1 MISRLFYWF
10 KAKNGFWLWT
20 LVSSRLGTII
30 LSFYKSNVMDSPAS
44 PPDFPAPSCPLGD
57 APCQF
62 IQELQTLRQ
71 EVDLLKEQVRT
82 DALTGLYNFR
92 FFSDALP
99 LEMERAS
106 RSFQPLSLIILDIDH
121 FKGFNDRWGHEL
133 GNRALSHIAQLI
145 GLTIR
150 KLDFA
155 CRFGGE
161 EFVVLLPSTDLRQAL
176 NVAERLRE
184 IIANTPLTHDQA
196 MITITASLGVDEYRG
211 SHSDSPEGFLERVD
225 VWLYQ
230 AKHAGRNCVKGPP
243 AKSVDAGNT
252 VTPEEKDALFG
263 AFGVDK

>member
-1 MISRLFYWF
+1 
-10 KAKNGFWLWT
+10 
-20 LVSSRLGTII
+20 
-30 LSFYKSNVMDSPAS
+30 MDSPAS
-44 PPDFPAPSCPLGD
+44 PSDFVELSCPLGD
-57 APCQF
+57 ANCQF
-62 IQELQTLRQ
+62 LQELQTLRQ

-145 GLTIR
+145 GLAIR

-161 EFVVLLPSTDLRQAL
+161 EFVILLPNTDLRQAI

-184 IIANTPLTHDQA
+184 IIANTPLAHEQELIA
-196 MITITASLGVDEYRG
+196 ITASLGVDEYRG
-211 SHSDSPEGFLERVD
+211 NHSDSPEGFIERVD
-225 VWLYQ
+225 AWLYQ
-230 AKHAGRNCVKGPP
+230 AKYAGRNCVKGPVIEL
-243 AKSVDAGNT
+243 ADISTT
-252 VTPEEKDALFG
+252 VTTEEKDALFG
-263 AFGVDK
+263 AFGTVD

>member
-1 MISRLFYWF
+1 
-10 KAKNGFWLWT
+10 
-20 LVSSRLGTII
+20 
-30 LSFYKSNVMDSPAS
+30 MDSSAS
-44 PPDFPAPSCPLGD
+44 PPDVVALSCPLGD

-62 IQELQTLRQ
+62 LQELQTLRQ

-106 RSFQPLSLIILDIDH
+106 RSFQPLSLIVLDIDH

-133 GNRALSHIAQLI
+133 GNRALAHIAQLI
-145 GLTIR
+145 ALTIR

-161 EFVVLLPSTDLRQAL
+161 EFVILLPNTDLRQAV

-184 IIANTPLTHDQA
+184 IIAISPLEHEQEL
-196 MITITASLGVDEYRG
+196 IVITASLGVDEYRG
-211 SHSDSPEGFLERVD
+211 NHSDSPEGFIERVD
-225 VWLYQ
+225 TWLYQ
-230 AKHAGRNCVKGPP
+230 AKHAGRNCVKSPVVEP
-243 AKSVDAGNT
+243 ADVSTT
-252 VTPEEKDALFG
+252 VTTEEKDALFG
-263 AFGVDK
+263 VFGSDK

>member
-1 MISRLFYWF
+1 
-10 KAKNGFWLWT
+10 
-20 LVSSRLGTII
+20 
-30 LSFYKSNVMDSPAS
+30 MDSPLS
-44 PPDFPAPSCPLGD
+44 PSNFAVQSCPLTD
-57 APCQF
+57 TPCQF
-62 IQELQTLRQ
+62 LQELQSLRQ

-92 FFSDALP
+92 FFSDTLP
-99 LEMERAS
+99 LEMERAR

-133 GNRALSHIAQLI
+133 GNRALSHIARLI

-161 EFVVLLPSTDLRQAL
+161 EFVILLPNTDLRQAL

-184 IIANTPLTHDQA
+184 IVAVTPLVNEQDVIP
-196 MITITASLGVDEYRG
+196 ITTSLGVDEFRG
-211 SHSDSPEGFLERVD
+211 THGDSPEGFLERVD

-230 AKHAGRNCVKGPP
+230 AKHAGRNCVKGPVI
-243 AKSVDAGNT
+243 KSGDVNTT
-252 VTPEEKDALFG
+252 VTVEEKDALFG
-263 AFGVDK
+263 AVGSRD

>member
-1 MISRLFYWF
+1 
-10 KAKNGFWLWT
+10 
-20 LVSSRLGTII
+20 
-30 LSFYKSNVMDSPAS
+30 MDSSAS
-44 PPDFPAPSCPLGD
+44 PPDVVALSCPLGD

-62 IQELQTLRQ
+62 LQELHTLRQ

-99 LEMERAS
+99 LEMERAC

-133 GNRALSHIAQLI
+133 GNRALIHIAQLI

-161 EFVVLLPSTDLRQAL
+161 EFVILLPNTDLRQAVS
-176 NVAERLRE
+176 VAERLRE
-184 IIANTPLTHDQA
+184 IIATTPLVNEQES
-196 MITITASLGVDEYRG
+196 ITITASLGVDEYRG
-211 SHSDSPEGFLERVD
+211 NHSDSPEGFIERVD
-225 VWLYQ
+225 TWLYQ
-230 AKHAGRNCVKGPP
+230 AKHAGRNCVKSPVIEP
-243 AKSVDAGNT
+243 ADISTT
-252 VTPEEKDALFG
+252 VTTEEKDALFG
-263 AFGVDK
+263 AFGSDS

>member
-1 MISRLFYWF
+1 M
-10 KAKNGFWLWT
+10 
-20 LVSSRLGTII
+20 
-30 LSFYKSNVMDSPAS
+30 
-44 PPDFPAPSCPLGD
+44 DFPSSPSDTAALTCPLGD
-57 APCQF
+57 TSCHF
-62 IQELQTLRQ
+62 LQELQTLRQ

-161 EFVVLLPSTDLRQAL
+161 EFVILLPNTDLVQAL

-184 IIANTPLTHDQA
+184 IIVNTPLAHEQEK
-196 MITITASLGVDEYRG
+196 ITITSSLGVDEYRG
-211 SHSDSPEGFLERVD
+211 NHSDTPEGFTERVD
-225 VWLYQ
+225 AWLYQ
-230 AKHAGRNCVKGPP
+230 AKHAGRNCVKGP
-243 AKSVDAGNT
+243 AVESAAVRTT

-263 AFGVDK
+263 AFGSDE

>member
-1 MISRLFYWF
+1 
-10 KAKNGFWLWT
+10 
-20 LVSSRLGTII
+20 
-30 LSFYKSNVMDSPAS
+30 MDSPVSPSDFAS
-44 PPDFPAPSCPLGD
+44 QSCPLSD
-57 APCQF
+57 IPCQF
-62 IQELQTLRQ
+62 LQELQTLRQ

-99 LEMERAS
+99 LEMERAR

-133 GNRALSHIAQLI
+133 GNRALSHIAKLI

-161 EFVVLLPSTDLRQAL
+161 EFVILLPNTDLRQTI
-176 NVAERLRE
+176 NVAQRLRE
-184 IIANTPLTHDQA
+184 IIATTPLVNDGDA
-196 MITITASLGVDEYRG
+196 ITITASLGVDEFRG
-211 SHSDSPEGFLERVD
+211 NHSDSPEGFVERVD
-225 VWLYQ
+225 AWLYR
-230 AKHAGRNCVKGPP
+230 AKHAGRNCVQGPVIET
-243 AKSVDAGNT
+243 SDVSTT

-263 AFGVDK
+263 AFGPDGE

>member
-1 MISRLFYWF
+1 
-10 KAKNGFWLWT
+10 
-20 LVSSRLGTII
+20 
-30 LSFYKSNVMDSPAS
+30 MDFPAS
-44 PPDFPAPSCPLGD
+44 PSDFVALSCPHGEV
-57 APCQF
+57 PCQF
-62 IQELQTLRQ
+62 QQELQTLRQ
-71 EVDLLKEQVRT
+71 EVDLLKELVRT

-145 GLTIR
+145 ALTIR

-161 EFVVLLPSTDLRQAL
+161 EFIILLPNTDLRQAN

-184 IIANTPLTHDQA
+184 IIANTPLVHEQEL
-196 MITITASLGVDEYRG
+196 ITITASLGVDEYRG
-211 SHSDSPEGFLERVD
+211 NHSDSPEGFVERVD
-225 VWLYQ
+225 TWLYQ
-230 AKHAGRNCVKGPP
+230 AKHDGRNCVKGPVIEP
-243 AKSVDAGNT
+243 ADVSTT
-252 VTPEEKDALFG
+252 VTTEEKDALFG
-263 AFGVDK
+263 AFGSDE

>member
-1 MISRLFYWF
+1 
-10 KAKNGFWLWT
+10 
-20 LVSSRLGTII
+20 
-30 LSFYKSNVMDSPAS
+30 MDSPAS
-44 PPDFPAPSCPLGD
+44 PSDFVALSCPLGD

-62 IQELQTLRQ
+62 LQELDILRQ

-161 EFVVLLPSTDLRQAL
+161 EFVILLPNTDLRQAM

-184 IIANTPLTHDQA
+184 IIANTPLVNEQEL
-196 MITITASLGVDEYRG
+196 ITITASLGVDEYR
-211 SHSDSPEGFLERVD
+211 SNHSDSPEGFMERVD
-225 VWLYQ
+225 AWLYQ
-230 AKHAGRNCVKGPP
+230 AKHAGRNCVEGPVV
-243 AKSVDAGNT
+243 ASADVSTT
-252 VTPEEKDALFG
+252 VTTEEKDALFG
-263 AFGVDK
+263 VFGSDG